1 MKAKV
6 VDNLCRSASAFSRT
20 VPIFV
25 GVELP
30 STWFTSIES
39 AAPKANWSIRPMNP
53 PWSARRSGVV
63 RKPGDVQLFCSCRS
77 FHPGERTKIVRHE
90 KNSTKRSA
98 SRSVKRNQYFARN
111 AEVQRCYRSNNAVC
125 KCGPQRKHCR
135 ETRTTEAQSTSAVQ
149 LASGE

>member
-53 PWSARRSGVV
+53 PLSARRSGVV
-63 RKPGDVQLFCSCRS
+63 RKPGDVQLLCSCRS

-90 KNSTKRSA
+90 KKFHEEKRVSLSEAQPVLRTKCR
-98 SRSVKRNQYFARN
+98 K
-111 AEVQRCYRSNNAVC
+111 C